1 MIYPGDSG
9 TWGYNQRISA
19 LVRIILFDFLKKRQY
34 NYKKRVASKRKS
46 SLPAT
51 RFHFAK
57 INIAMK
63 KCVACQRK
71 SSLYDR
77 VRAFFVQKKGVKT
90 KWGKASNYTLCL
102 NSSQLGYD
110 RCEELVMACS
120 E

>member
-1 MIYPGDSG
+1 MENPKKKYVKRLLSTLQTTANK
-9 TWGYNQRISA
+9 TW
-19 LVRIILFDFLKKRQY
+19 FDFLNNREY
-34 NYKKRVASKRKS
+34 NCNERVASKRKS

-71 SSLYDR
+71 SSLYDK
-77 VRAFFVQKKGVKT
+77 VRTFFVPK
-90 KWGKASNYTLCL
+90 
-102 NSSQLGYD
+102 
-110 RCEELVMACS
+110 REELKQNGRKKQDERYAG

>member
-1 MIYPGDSG
+1 MENPKKKYVKRLLS
-9 TWGYNQRISA
+9 TLQTTANKT
-19 LVRIILFDFLKKRQY
+19 LFDFLNNREY
-34 NYKKRVASKRKS
+34 NCNERVASKRKS

-77 VRAFFVQKKGVKT
+77 VRAFFVQKKRGVKT
-90 KWGKASNYTLCL
+90 KWRKATK
-102 NSSQLGYD
+102 
-110 RCEELVMACS
+110 
-120 E
+120 

>member
-1 MIYPGDSG
+1 M
-9 TWGYNQRISA
+9 
-19 LVRIILFDFLKKRQY
+19 FDFLKKRQY
-34 NYKKRVASKRKS
+34 NYRERVASKRKS

-57 INIAMK
+57 MNIAMK

-77 VRAFFVQKKGVKT
+77 VRTFFVQKK
-90 KWGKASNYTLCL
+90 
-102 NSSQLGYD
+102 
-110 RCEELVMACS
+110 REELKQNGGKQQDEGDAG

>member
-1 MIYPGDSG
+1 M
-9 TWGYNQRISA
+9 
-19 LVRIILFDFLKKRQY
+19 FDFLKKRQY

-57 INIAMK
+57 MNIAMK

-77 VRAFFVQKKGVKT
+77 VRTFFVQK
-90 KWGKASNYTLCL
+90 
-102 NSSQLGYD
+102 
-110 RCEELVMACS
+110 REELKQNGGKQQDEGDAG

>member
-1 MIYPGDSG
+1 MVH
-9 TWGYNQRISA
+9 TTENARK
-19 LVRIILFDFLKKRQY
+19 ILFDFLKKRKY

-71 SSLYDR
+71 SSLYDK
-77 VRAFFVQKKGVKT
+77 VRTFFVPK
-90 KWGKASNYTLCL
+90 
-102 NSSQLGYD
+102 
-110 RCEELVMACS
+110 REELKQNGRKKQDERYAG